1 YPRVTTKSNTF
12 KVYMTVQTLQK
23 VRGTADN
30 EFVTG
35 QDQVSGEYRGSAVV
49 ERFLDPTD
57 RDIPDYKNE
66 KIENNAE
73 SLEQFYRYRVVNVRQ
88 FAH

>member
-1 YPRVTTKSNTF
+1 
-12 KVYMTVQTLQK
+12 MQK
-23 VRGTADN
+23 VRGTPLN
-30 EFVTG
+30 EFVAG
-35 QDQVSGEYRGSAVV
+35 QDQVSGEYRGSAVI

-66 KIENNAE
+66 RIENTAE

>member
-1 YPRVTTKSNTF
+1 
-12 KVYMTVQTLQK
+12 M
-23 VRGTADN
+23 RGTSES
-30 EFVTG
+30 EFVAG
-35 QDQVSGEYRGSAVV
+35 QDQVTGEYRGSAVI

-57 RDIPDYKNE
+57 RDIPNYKNE
-66 KIENNAE
+66 KIENKAK